1 MAEPEVTPTTPPEG
15 GNEFKAPASQE
26 ELDRI
31 IGARIERERAKFAD
45 YKDIKAKAEK
55 FDAVEEANKTELQKL
70 AERAETAEKA
80 LTPAQAQIARLEVA
94 LEKGL
99 TATQAKRLVGST
111 KEEFAADADELL
123 NDLASSKPS
132 HKPDPKRLSSGSA
145 ATEDAGMDGKER
157 AAAALRRLRSGT

>member
-1 MAEPEVTPTTPPEG
+1 MAEPEGTPTTPPEG

-31 IGARIERERAKFAD
+31 IGARLDRERAKYAD
-45 YKDIKAKAEK
+45 YDDIKAKATE
-55 FDAVEEANKTELQKL
+55 FDKAQEASKTELQKI
-70 AERAETAEKA
+70 ADRAEAAEKERDQLRA
-80 LTPAQAQIARLEVA
+80 ASLRSEVA
-94 LEKGL
+94 LAKGL
-99 TATQAKRLVGST
+99 NANQAKRLVGTT
-111 KEEFAADADELL
+111 KEELEADADELL